1 MRNKLRFFAV
11 IIVICFLF
19 YMRNDP
25 QDAKMQANQISQD
38 IASSLRENLTE
49 ENVTS
54 MATKVVE
61 TGIKFSNAAS
71 KFVERI
77 FSEFGYESSE
87 NALNTGGTEYLT
99 RVLLNNGYE
108 KCGGSGGAEYFYK
121 IAEDRHVLG
130 VVVCDSN
137 QTDVISDAGIHR
149 MRSCY
154 KRSLHNMNDSDI
166 LVIVFGDKK
175 STAFTEDNIMI
186 VDEFCRRIE
195 KVRVDQKFSPVVAL
209 ARKSVAYAKNE
220 DKQLLCNT
228 MRSGFHKKYHCY
240 LVYILIAM
248 NLFAFMHYF
257 TQSSIY
263 GVSAKTVIHGEDYR
277 LVTYMFLHSN
287 MSHLVSNMIALFIIG
302 NALTKRVG
310 NIAFGIIYLA
320 GGIFGGYVSCYASF
334 CGAKDMSTIT
344 VGASGAI
351 FALLGALLVDM
362 FMDSKNIAKGIMSGA
377 TALILSGFAP
387 HVDTFCHIGG
397 FLSGM
402 MIMFIINVLN
412 EIHFNLAEIRT
423 IKKQQ
428 HVLGIKN

>member
-1 MRNKLRFFAV
+1 
-11 IIVICFLF
+11 
-19 YMRNDP
+19 
-25 QDAKMQANQISQD
+25 
-38 IASSLRENLTE
+38 
-49 ENVTS
+49 
-54 MATKVVE
+54 
-61 TGIKFSNAAS
+61 
-71 KFVERI
+71 
-77 FSEFGYESSE
+77 
-87 NALNTGGTEYLT
+87 
-99 RVLLNNGYE
+99 
-108 KCGGSGGAEYFYK
+108 
-121 IAEDRHVLG
+121 
-130 VVVCDSN
+130 
-137 QTDVISDAGIHR
+137 
-149 MRSCY
+149 
-154 KRSLHNMNDSDI
+154 MNDSDI

-195 KVRVDQKFSPVVAL
+195 KVRVDSKIFSGCCTCKKKRCCMP
-209 ARKSVAYAKNE
+209 KTE

-263 GVSAKTVIHGEDYR
+263 GVSAKHVIHGEDYR

-344 VGASGAI
+344 VG
-351 FALLGALLVDM
+351 
-362 FMDSKNIAKGIMSGA
+362 
-377 TALILSGFAP
+377 
-387 HVDTFCHIGG
+387 C
-397 FLSGM
+397 
-402 MIMFIINVLN
+402 
-412 EIHFNLAEIRT
+412 
-423 IKKQQ
+423 
-428 HVLGIKN
+428 

>member
-1 MRNKLRFFAV
+1 
-11 IIVICFLF
+11 
-19 YMRNDP
+19 
-25 QDAKMQANQISQD
+25 
-38 IASSLRENLTE
+38 
-49 ENVTS
+49 
-54 MATKVVE
+54 
-61 TGIKFSNAAS
+61 
-71 KFVERI
+71 
-77 FSEFGYESSE
+77 
-87 NALNTGGTEYLT
+87 
-99 RVLLNNGYE
+99 
-108 KCGGSGGAEYFYK
+108 
-121 IAEDRHVLG
+121 
-130 VVVCDSN
+130 
-137 QTDVISDAGIHR
+137 
-149 MRSCY
+149 
-154 KRSLHNMNDSDI
+154 
-166 LVIVFGDKK
+166 
-175 STAFTEDNIMI
+175 
-186 VDEFCRRIE
+186 
-195 KVRVDQKFSPVVAL
+195 
-209 ARKSVAYAKNE
+209 
-220 DKQLLCNT
+220 
-228 MRSGFHKKYHCY
+228 
-240 LVYILIAM
+240 
-248 NLFAFMHYF
+248 
-257 TQSSIY
+257 
-263 GVSAKTVIHGEDYR
+263 
-277 LVTYMFLHSN
+277 

-402 MIMFIINVLN
+402 MIMFIITFISIVMILKIMFIINVLN

>member
-1 MRNKLRFFAV
+1 
-11 IIVICFLF
+11 
-19 YMRNDP
+19 
-25 QDAKMQANQISQD
+25 
-38 IASSLRENLTE
+38 
-49 ENVTS
+49 
-54 MATKVVE
+54 
-61 TGIKFSNAAS
+61 
-71 KFVERI
+71 
-77 FSEFGYESSE
+77 
-87 NALNTGGTEYLT
+87 
-99 RVLLNNGYE
+99 
-108 KCGGSGGAEYFYK
+108 
-121 IAEDRHVLG
+121 
-130 VVVCDSN
+130 
-137 QTDVISDAGIHR
+137 
-149 MRSCY
+149 
-154 KRSLHNMNDSDI
+154 
-166 LVIVFGDKK
+166 
-175 STAFTEDNIMI
+175 
-186 VDEFCRRIE
+186 
-195 KVRVDQKFSPVVAL
+195 
-209 ARKSVAYAKNE
+209 
-220 DKQLLCNT
+220 
-228 MRSGFHKKYHCY
+228 
-240 LVYILIAM
+240 M

-351 FALLGALLVDM
+351 FARLGALLVDM

-387 HVDTFCHIGG
+387 HVDTLCHIGG

-412 EIHFNLAEIRT
+412 EIHFNLAEIRA

>member
-1 MRNKLRFFAV
+1 MSRM
-11 IIVICFLF
+11 
-19 YMRNDP
+19 Y
-25 QDAKMQANQISQD
+25 
-38 IASSLRENLTE
+38 
-49 ENVTS
+49 
-54 MATKVVE
+54 
-61 TGIKFSNAAS
+61 
-71 KFVERI
+71 
-77 FSEFGYESSE
+77 
-87 NALNTGGTEYLT
+87 YLT

-130 VVVCDSN
+130 FVVCDSN

-362 FMDSKNIAKGIMSGA
+362 FMDSKDIAKGITSGA

-397 FLSGM
+397 FLSGI

-412 EIHFNLAEIRT
+412 EIHFNLAEIRA

>member
-1 MRNKLRFFAV
+1 
-11 IIVICFLF
+11 
-19 YMRNDP
+19 
-25 QDAKMQANQISQD
+25 
-38 IASSLRENLTE
+38 
-49 ENVTS
+49 
-54 MATKVVE
+54 
-61 TGIKFSNAAS
+61 
-71 KFVERI
+71 
-77 FSEFGYESSE
+77 
-87 NALNTGGTEYLT
+87 
-99 RVLLNNGYE
+99 
-108 KCGGSGGAEYFYK
+108 
-121 IAEDRHVLG
+121 
-130 VVVCDSN
+130 
-137 QTDVISDAGIHR
+137 
-149 MRSCY
+149 
-154 KRSLHNMNDSDI
+154 
-166 LVIVFGDKK
+166 
-175 STAFTEDNIMI
+175 
-186 VDEFCRRIE
+186 
-195 KVRVDQKFSPVVAL
+195 
-209 ARKSVAYAKNE
+209 
-220 DKQLLCNT
+220 
-228 MRSGFHKKYHCY
+228 
-240 LVYILIAM
+240 M

-362 FMDSKNIAKGIMSGA
+362 FMDSKDIAKGITSGA

-402 MIMFIINVLN
+402 MIMFILNVLN
-412 EIHFNLAEIRT
+412 EIHFNLAEIRA